1 MMWLYICMFI
11 LLIGGELAMW
21 LQHSSIKPDM
31 RALFGRVMRRKK
43 TTQKGNIHGKTKNQ
57 K

>member
-21 LQHSSIKPDM
+21 LQHSSIKPDV
-31 RALFGRVMRRKK
+31 RARLGKFVRRKKRAQKGNPHGK
-43 TTQKGNIHGKTKNQ
+43 TTQK
-57 K
+57 